1 MNSKKLAAVIDFTIG
16 KAGEWIG
23 HITRNPAL
31 EASGCSKKLN
41 AALALRRA
49 QVEAEA
55 RVTMDAWQLADT
67 RLRVASL

>member
-1 MNSKKLAAVIDFTIG
+1 MNSKKLSAFIDFAVG
-16 KAGEWIG
+16 KVGEWIG

-31 EASGCSKKLN
+31 EASGSSKKLH

-49 QVEAEA
+49 QVAAEA
-55 RVTMDAWQLADT
+55 RVTMDAWQLAET